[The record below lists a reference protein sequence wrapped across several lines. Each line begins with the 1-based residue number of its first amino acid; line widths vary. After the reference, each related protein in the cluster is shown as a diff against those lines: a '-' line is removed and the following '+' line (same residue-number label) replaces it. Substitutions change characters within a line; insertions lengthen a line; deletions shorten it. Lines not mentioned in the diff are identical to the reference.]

1 MDMIPPYTSTTITH
15 LPPEI
20 VLDIFLHS
28 LNPNLLFVCKKF
40 YISLAH
46 DPFVQSRF
54 LTTLTRGNIKKAF
67 KEGVQW
73 RFFDMDV
80 IKYLD
85 AWYNKKQKRK
95 ARIKSLKNKRND
107 QEQEQQLTPRPTK
120 ILFDQLILPSWVLKR
135 GDLEM
140 VSELISR
147 GGDVNEPDGR
157 PIVKATSKLFAC
169 C

>member
-1 MDMIPPYTSTTITH
+1 
-15 LPPEI
+15 
-20 VLDIFLHS
+20 
-28 LNPNLLFVCKKF
+28 
-40 YISLAH
+40 
-46 DPFVQSRF
+46 
-54 LTTLTRGNIKKAF
+54 
-67 KEGVQW
+67 
-73 RFFDMDV
+73 MDV